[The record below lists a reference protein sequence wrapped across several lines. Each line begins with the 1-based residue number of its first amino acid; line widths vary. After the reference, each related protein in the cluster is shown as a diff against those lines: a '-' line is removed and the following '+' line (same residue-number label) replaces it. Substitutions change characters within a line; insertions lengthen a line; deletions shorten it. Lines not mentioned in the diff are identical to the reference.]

1 MKNSKIFLTL
11 LVGTLLFIIGCT
23 SSMSRREPLDIR
35 AFKIEP
41 TREEE
46 NKLKIVLGVKDFEGL
61 FSEEYRSDT
70 LLTTEERKRWR
81 DMGVK
86 SFPDALASYLQ
97 ARNIVLDATRAG
109 LENADLILEG
119 KLHKFCTDTNFSST
133 QVQAIY
139 APVTFDNWKVKAE
152 IDADFRLSTP
162 NGRKVAEFKVAL
174 QMPEVVER
182 REKIGITINPSILP
196 PLVEEK
202 LNKSCRN
209 FFKEVLYDV
218 ESKFLEE
225 RSDFSFLER
234 PDLGEAQ
241 NQSDELLTGKPRN
254 QWAVVIG
261 ISRYFR
267 GGAMFPDLQF
277 ADRDANEFCNFLMS
291 PEGGGFK
298 KDRVL
303 LLTNAEATYSSI
315 RHALFTF
322 LKDAQSDDLVI
333 IYFSGHGAPDPDRPD
348 NLYLIPY
355 DVEPDNLSGSAF
367 PMWDIEK
374 VLWKTIMSQ
383 RVIVLA
389 DACHSAG
396 VSPEYGTKGVKIEA
410 SENVYNKYFRRLAHI
425 RPGRVV
431 FSSSNGYEQSLEST
445 KWDRHGVFTWA
456 LLKALKG
463 EADGFTHGTEKD
475 NIVSLHEMIEY
486 VKYQVENETNSKQ
499 HPFLSASPKYDTE
512 LPLAIVS
519 NKSQEKL
526 TSYNKGLK

>member
-11 LVGTLLFIIGCT
+11 LVGTLLFMMGCS
-23 SSMSRREPLDIR
+23 SSMHITQPLDIR
-35 AFKIEP
+35 KFEIEASKEKGEQL
-41 TREEE
+41 R
-46 NKLKIVLGVKDFEGL
+46 IVLGVNDFDGL

-86 SFPDALASYLQ
+86 SFPDAIASYLLN
-97 ARNIVLDATRAG
+97 RNTVLDVKRIG
-109 LENADLILEG
+109 LEAADIVLEG
-119 KLHKFCTDTNFSST
+119 KLNKFSNNMNFITSVVPTIYGPPLYFDT
-133 QVQAIY
+133 
-139 APVTFDNWKVKAE
+139 WKLNSVIE
-152 IDADFRLSTP
+152 ADFRLVTP
-162 NGRKVAEFKVAL
+162 NGSEVAKFEITK
-174 QMPEVVER
+174 QMPELVEKQQR
-182 REKIGITINPSILP
+182 ITTSFDPSKMP

-202 LNKSCRN
+202 VSKVSRA
-209 FFKEVLYDV
+209 FFKDVLCDI
-218 ESKFLEE
+218 ESKILEE
-225 RSDFSFLER
+225 KSRIPFLER
-234 PDLGEAQ
+234 PDLANAQ
-241 NQSDELLTGKPRN
+241 NLSDELLTGKPRN

-261 ISRYFR
+261 VSRYFR
-267 GGAMFPDLQF
+267 GGAKFPDLQF

-291 PEGGGFK
+291 PDGGGFK

-303 LLTNAEATYSSI
+303 LLTNTEATYSSI

-333 IYFSGHGAPDPDRPD
+333 IYFSGHGAPDSDRPD

-374 VLWKTIMSQ
+374 VLWKTIMAQ

-396 VSPEYGTKGVKIEA
+396 VAPEYGTKGIKVES
-410 SENVYNKYFRRLAHI
+410 SEDVYSSYFRRLAHI

-431 FSSSNGYEQSLEST
+431 ISSSNGYEQSLESI

-463 EADGFTHGTEKD
+463 EADGFLHGTEKD

-486 VKYQVENETNSKQ
+486 VKYQVENETAGKQ

-512 LPLAIVS
+512 LPLAVVS
-519 NKSQEKL
+519 NKIQE
-526 TSYNKGLK
+526 

>member
-11 LVGTLLFIIGCT
+11 LVGTLLFLIGCS
-23 SSMSRREPLDIR
+23 SSMHMTQPLDVR
-35 AFKIEP
+35 KFKIEASK
-41 TREEE
+41 EEGDQ
-46 NKLKIVLGVKDFEGL
+46 LRVVLGVKDFDGL
-61 FSEEYRSDT
+61 FSEEYRSDV

-86 SFPDALASYLQ
+86 SFPDAISTYLKE
-97 ARNIVLDATRAG
+97 RNIVLDTTRVNF
-109 LENADLILEG
+109 ETADLILEG
-119 KLHKFCTDTNFSST
+119 DIHKFRTDTNFTTT
-133 QVQAIY
+133 QVYALY
-139 APVTFDNWKVKAE
+139 APLAFDNWKVKSE
-152 IDADFRLSTP
+152 IDTDFRLLLP
-162 NGRKVAEFKVAL
+162 NGHEVSKFKIVM
-174 QMPEVVER
+174 QMPELVEK
-182 REKIGITINPSILP
+182 REKLGMTINPSVLP

-202 LNKSCRN
+202 VSNSCRN
-209 FFKEVLYDV
+209 FFKEVLYDI
-218 ESKFLEE
+218 ESKVIEAKQNI
-225 RSDFSFLER
+225 SSIER
-234 PDLGEAQ
+234 PDLGKAQ

-267 GGAMFPDLQF
+267 GGAKFPDLQF

-291 PEGGGFK
+291 PDGGGFK

-303 LLTNAEATYSSI
+303 LLTNTEATYSSI

-355 DVEPDNLSGSAF
+355 DVEPGNLSGSAF

-374 VLWKTIMSQ
+374 VLWKTIMAQ

-396 VSPEYGTKGVKIEA
+396 VAPEYGTKGIKVE
-410 SENVYNKYFRRLAHI
+410 SGENVYSRYFSRLAHI

-463 EADGFTHGTEKD
+463 EADGFHHGTEKD

-486 VKYQVENETNSKQ
+486 VKYQVENETAGKQ

-512 LPLAIVS
+512 LPLSAVS
-519 NKSQEKL
+519 NKIQE
-526 TSYNKGLK
+526 